1 MLEKDG
7 GGKIVASIGK
17 SAGVIPYTC
26 FFSTKSYMENK
37 KYIIENFTK
46 AIYKGQQWVLNNSD
60 EAVAKE
66 IMPFF
71 PGTDEKVIAS
81 VIKNYKDI
89 QAYAENPILEEK
101 NLNRLMDIIQS
112 YKPDLIP
119 NRPEFNKIVNN
130 EFSKKA
136 VEIVNKFLR
145 HSHLIEKVTM
155 SVLYTNNY
163 ILFLPLPYICKF
175 RLTHIHFYFKKLK

>member
-136 VEIVNKFLR
+136 VENSK
-145 HSHLIEKVTM
+145 
-155 SVLYTNNY
+155 
-163 ILFLPLPYICKF
+163 
-175 RLTHIHFYFKKLK
+175 